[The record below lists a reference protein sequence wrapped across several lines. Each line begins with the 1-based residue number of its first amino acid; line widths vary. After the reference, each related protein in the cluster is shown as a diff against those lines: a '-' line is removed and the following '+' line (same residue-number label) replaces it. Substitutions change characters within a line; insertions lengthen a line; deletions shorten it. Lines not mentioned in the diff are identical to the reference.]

1 MYEYEAKIESVVDG
15 DTVDAIIDLGFK
27 TNMRQRLR
35 LARIDTPERGQDGYA
50 QARDFVTWEV
60 IDKLVTIRTEKVS
73 KWGYYIAEVTLPDG
87 QNLSNALLKAG
98 LAKLYGG
105 GKKQ

>member
-1 MYEYEAKIESVVDG
+1 MYEYKARIESVVDG

-27 TNMRQRLR
+27 TSMRQRLR

-50 QARDFVTWEV
+50 QARDFVTWAV
-60 IDKLVTIRTEKVS
+60 IDKPVEIRTEKIS
-73 KWGYYIAEVTLPDG
+73 KWGYYIAEITLPDG

-98 LAKLYGG
+98 LAKLYDG